1 MLPAP
6 QSPRKWK
13 IGVKG
18 PKLIL
23 FYSYGCGLA
32 RRSFSDVPGAEKKG
46 VHEERPF
53 AQGKSRRLSRVF
65 LVKLPYG
72 LLCKWVAET

>member
-23 FYSYGCGLA
+23 FYSYGCGHG
-32 RRSFSDVPGAEKKG
+32 RRSFSDVPGQKKRAFTRNALLLRESHA
-46 VHEERPF
+46 VY
-53 AQGKSRRLSRVF
+53 RVSF
-65 LVKLPYG
+65 L
-72 LLCKWVAET
+72 